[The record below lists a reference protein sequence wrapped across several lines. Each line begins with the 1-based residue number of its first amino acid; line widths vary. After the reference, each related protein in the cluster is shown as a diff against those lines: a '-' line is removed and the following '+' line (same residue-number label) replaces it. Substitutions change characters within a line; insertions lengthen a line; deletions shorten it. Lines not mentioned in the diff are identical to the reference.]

1 MFAATM
7 RGNSKTGEIMY
18 QALIFSGAAAISAL
32 VLLLCR
38 KNKSHCNTVLKILTV
53 IFCTVGFVRFFLSDS
68 IVFLINGGWYDGVFY
83 DRQDPLQIV
92 LRWGYYINYAILP
105 IAVFRNNRFFKN
117 VACYVALPFS
127 ILSTVFYDRFMEY
140 FLSPEGR
147 GFHGDPLFR
156 HIFFAVELA
165 LAIMI
170 PVIFMISEKH
180 VFKVTSFKEW
190 RNFILGLPGVF
201 LVMTPA
207 YVPNSI
213 IAQDSLTPGMF
224 TTFHLVWMGIT
235 AVIALAVYY
244 LFRFCNYED
253 RYSICLFLTLAL
265 FFHYNSLY
273 LMGLTIKRL
282 PFQLCNIA
290 AYFYLLAVVFKL
302 EKFMHFCFIANIVG
316 TLFAIIAPDFSV
328 GQTSFWNMHFLF
340 EHTLVFVIPIACM
353 GLRLFPRV
361 TWKSWK
367 YYFIGFTSY
376 MLFAYVSGT
385 ILNGYSDVTGE
396 TVNYFFMFDFETA
409 FDYFPF
415 LQFVEE
421 YCVEFGRFVMY
432 PLVPLIVYVGFTTLC
447 LLFFLVAR
455 LIYKM
460 EDDCLE
466 LRRSAIDLWE
476 KITKKPSKL
485 TKDFIE

>member
-1 MFAATM
+1 
-7 RGNSKTGEIMY
+7 MY
-18 QALIFSGAAAISAL
+18 QALIFSSAAVLSAL

-38 KNKSHCNTVLKILTV
+38 KNKSHCNIVLKVLAV
-53 IFCTVGFVRFFLSDS
+53 VFCTVGFVRFFLSDS
-68 IVFLINGGWYDGVFY
+68 IVYLINGGWFENVFY
-83 DRQDPLQIV
+83 DRQDPLNV
-92 LRWGYYINYAILP
+92 ALRWGYYINYAILP
-105 IAVFRNNRFFKN
+105 VAVFCKTRFFKN

-127 ILSTVFYDRFMEY
+127 ILSAVFFDDFMKY

-170 PVIFMISEKH
+170 PIIFMISEKH
-180 VFKVTSFKEW
+180 VFKVGSFKEW
-190 RNFILGLPGVF
+190 RNFILGLPAVF

-207 YVPNSI
+207 YLPNTI
-213 IAQDSLTPGMF
+213 IAQNSLTPSMF
-224 TTFHLVWMGIT
+224 SDYHFVWIGVT
-235 AVIALAVYY
+235 AVLAIVVYY

-253 RYSICLFLTLAL
+253 RYTICLFLAIAL

-290 AYFYLLAVVFKL
+290 AYFYLLGVVFKW
-302 EKFMHFCFIANIVG
+302 EKFMQFCFIANIVG

-328 GQTSFWNMHFLF
+328 GQTSFWNTHFLW
-340 EHTLVFVIPIACM
+340 EHTLVFIIPIACM
-353 GLRLFPRV
+353 GLRIIPKI

-376 MLFAYVSGT
+376 IVFAYVSGT

-396 TVNYFFMFDFETA
+396 TVNYFYMFNFETA
-409 FDYFPF
+409 FEYFPF
-415 LQFVEE
+415 LQFVEDYKIE
-421 YCVEFGRFVMY
+421 LGRFVMY
-432 PLVPLIVYVGFTTLC
+432 PLVPLIVYVGFSALC
-447 LLFFLVAR
+447 FLLFLATR
-455 LIYKM
+455 LIYKI

-476 KITKKPSKL
+476 KITKKPCSIP
-485 TKDFIE
+485 KDFID